1 MGSPDGGWYDD
12 TPPRVVGSSPTDRG
26 TGIKGKRVAI
36 NFNEYIKIEDA
47 QNKVIVSPP
56 QMEAAEIKAAGK
68 RIVIDL
74 KDSLKANTTYTI
86 DFSDAISDNNE
97 GNPMGNYTFSFST
110 GSEIDTLEVSGYALN
125 AEDLEPIKG
134 ILVGLYEVPDSVA
147 DTLQVGHSPLPD
159 STFHKQPFVRVA
171 RTNGSGRFTIKGV
184 APGNYYVYALQDA
197 DGDFVY
203 GQKSET
209 IGFSHEVVTPTCK
222 PDVRQ
227 DTVWTDTLHISNILR
242 VDYTHFLPDDVTLLC
257 FKAPQTDR
265 YLIKTER
272 KEPEKLGLFF
282 SYGNDSLPRIR
293 GLNFNADSA
302 FVLEPST
309 HRDTIY
315 YWLRDTALVQL
326 DTLKMELS
334 YLMTDSTGVLVE
346 KTDSCVEFLAKTP
359 FAKRQKQQQKDF
371 EQWQKEQAKKKKKGE
386 PYDSIRP
393 MEPLR
398 PKFFNTGKI
407 APNQNVLI
415 EMPTPLQH
423 CDTTAIHLFS
433 KEDSLW
439 IDAPRVVT
447 QLSPRTYQVKAAWM
461 PGVTYSLEVDSAA
474 FVSIYGLV
482 SGPQKQSIKIG
493 TDEEYST
500 LAVNISSA
508 GADTAT
514 VIMQLLNNDKV
525 SQQTKVVNGTAEF
538 FYLKPNK
545 YYLRAFIDLNNNG
558 LWDTG
563 DYDSDLQAEPVYY
576 FHEEIQCQARWDVSR
591 TWQLDGRPRYQQKPM
606 AITKQKP
613 DKAKQLRNRNAQ
625 RAADKGIK
633 YVSKE

>member
-346 KTDSCVEFLAKTP
+346 KTDSCVEFLAKVP

-500 LAVNISSA
+500 LAVNISGV